1 MIRLLAALALLPTAA
16 AAEQRDVA
24 LGSFERVRINGS
36 FAVTIAT
43 GAPAATVEGDRA
55 AIGAVDLHADG
66 TTLTI
71 RQTNAT
77 RWGEQRQAATAPLR
91 IRLTTPRLAALTV
104 IGGSV
109 VTIAQL
115 KGARVDLSAAGTAT
129 LAVAAVEADQ
139 LGVQLAGDGKITL
152 AGRATDARLVAS
164 GTGTIEAAALATNDL
179 TVHLDGPGTVRAQAR
194 YTALVA
200 SNGLGTVSVAGRPKC
215 RVVASA
221 GAPVTCGTGE

>member
-1 MIRLLAALALLPTAA
+1 MIRLLAALALLPTTAG
-16 AAEQRDVA
+16 AEQRDVA

-91 IRLTTPRLAALTV
+91 NPPDHAAPRRPDRDRRQRGDGRAA
-104 IGGSV
+104 
-109 VTIAQL
+109 Q
-115 KGARVDLSAAGTAT
+115 GARVDLSAAGTAT

-139 LGVQLAGDGKITL
+139 LGVQLAATARSRSPDAPPMRGWWR
-152 AGRATDARLVAS
+152 AGRGRSRPRRWRPTTSLSISTDR
-164 GTGTIEAAALATNDL
+164 
-179 TVHLDGPGTVRAQAR
+179 AR
-194 YTALVA
+194 YGRRRATPLWSRA
-200 SNGLGTVSVAGRPKC
+200 TVWGW
-215 RVVASA
+215 
-221 GAPVTCGTGE
+221 